1 LTAISFFLLLFIVGY
16 VAGVLGALT
25 GLGGGI
31 VLTPV
36 LVLLLDVNIY
46 YAMGVSIIA
55 VITTSSGTAIA
66 YLRDGYTSLRIGMFL
81 ETAAVV
87 GAIIGACIIALINTH
102 TLSIIFGLVL
112 LLSAYL
118 SWHRVEEDEYDQPSH
133 PWALAMQL
141 EGDYPVFGRM
151 QHYAVQGVPLAWG
164 LMLIAGILSSLLGIG
179 AGVLKVLAMDH
190 IMRLPYKVATATSNF
205 IIGIT
210 ATVSVGIYFS
220 RGFVNAELTAPA
232 VMGVLFGSITGAA
245 VLRYTHVKTLRGVF
259 SIVVF
264 LLALEMIYK
273 GLIGAI

>member
-1 LTAISFFLLLFIVGY
+1 MTAISFFLLLFIVGY